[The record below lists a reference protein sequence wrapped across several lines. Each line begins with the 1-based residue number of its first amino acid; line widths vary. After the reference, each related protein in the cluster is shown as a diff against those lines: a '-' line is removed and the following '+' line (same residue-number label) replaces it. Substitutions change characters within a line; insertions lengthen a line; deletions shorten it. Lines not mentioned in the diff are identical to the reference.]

1 MTEDTDELIIP
12 SLQSTHAFTL
22 KRETGKVCFFFQKE
36 NGLIFEIYN
45 HYWPWN
51 AEGEEVKF
59 KLRERERKEQNAPR
73 SDPKPKQKIKLTKL
87 RRTHKV
93 RSQRLYRTG
102 YDPKSVDKFG
112 GIVG

>member
-1 MTEDTDELIIP
+1 M
-12 SLQSTHAFTL
+12 
-22 KRETGKVCFFFQKE
+22 
-36 NGLIFEIYN
+36 YN

-59 KLRERERKEQNAPR
+59 KLRERERKERNAPR
-73 SDPKPKQKIKLTKL
+73 LDPKPKQKIKLTKL

-93 RSQRLYRTG
+93 RSRGLDKTG